1 MATMQM
7 IRVFGLPGREDGG
20 NPAPVWLDADTMTTD
35 EMLAQARRSG
45 HESVFV
51 LKPGDAAHALRLRYF
66 VPRHEM
72 EMCGHATVAALWLLH
87 RRGEWNGSA
96 TTIETLSGT
105 VCGRFVDGMVEISQ
119 PPAVVHRVD
128 NALVA
133 EIAAC
138 LRIQV
143 GDIRGPV
150 LNSCTSRVKTLIPLD
165 AAMLAGLQVDLPRV
179 ESLCERLGSTGL
191 YPYALAGSE
200 AATASARQ
208 FPKSSGYPE
217 DPATGIAAAAL
228 AWGLRQCGAVGDAEV
243 LVTVRQGEAMGSP
256 SEIFVRL
263 PAADA
268 APEGCWL
275 RGDARPMPVDSDRR
289 LDVVAPG
296 DDTSRARPSGHYAS
310 LARVGDLLHTSGVVG
325 RENGRVITGRLEG
338 PDDVPRGQLAA
349 MAAVRSLLRAVQHEL
364 GSLGQVRRVVALN
377 GYLAAS
383 ASFTDHV
390 QVMDAASK
398 LLREVFPDAAL
409 PVRTT
414 VGVSSLPG
422 GGVVEVS
429 MVLELQT
436 P

>member
-1 MATMQM
+1 MTTMQM
-7 IRVFGLPGREDGG
+7 IRVFGMKDREDGG
-20 NPAPVWLDADTMTTD
+20 NPAPVWLDADAMSAD
-35 EMLAQARRSG
+35 DMLAQARRSG

-51 LKPGDAAHALRLRYF
+51 LKPADAAHALRLRYF

-87 RRGEWNGSA
+87 ERGEWDGSA

-105 VCGRFVDGMVEISQ
+105 VRGRFVDGMVEISQ
-119 PPAVVHRVD
+119 PSAVMHRVD
-128 NALVA
+128 DVLVA

-138 LRIQV
+138 LRIAV

-150 LNSCTSRVKTLIPLD
+150 VNSCTSRVKTLIPLD
-165 AAMLAGLQVDLPRV
+165 AATLAGLQVDLPRV
-179 ESLCERLGSTGL
+179 ESLCEKLGSTGL
-191 YPYALAGSE
+191 YPYALVAGE
-200 AATASARQ
+200 TATASARQ

-228 AWGLRQCGAVGDAEV
+228 AWGLRQRGAVGDAGV

-268 APEGCWL
+268 ASQDCWL
-275 RGDARPMPVDSDRR
+275 RGDARPMLADADRR
-289 LDVVAPG
+289 LDAVAPR
-296 DDTSRARPSGHYAS
+296 DEVTRARPSGHYAS
-310 LARVGDLLHTSGVVG
+310 LSRAGDMLYTSGVVG
-325 RENGRVITGRLEG
+325 RENGRIITGRLEG
-338 PDDVPRGQLAA
+338 PGDVSNGQRAA
-349 MAAVRSLLRAVQHEL
+349 MAAVRSLLHAVQHEL

-383 ASFTDHV
+383 AGFTDHV

-398 LLREVFPDAAL
+398 LLREVFPDSAL

-422 GGVVEVS
+422 GGMVEVS
-429 MVLELQT
+429 MVLELQA